1 MNNRPTSSATARQHH
16 RVWTD
21 VTGMPGVGEENVILV
36 WKILNDSLKDT
47 WSYIDKTKEPSW
59 SVITLVKQRRLGHRP
74 LPYREA
80 QTRCQHRPVQQGEG
94 GGRCRK
100 VQNIRCYKMHEGSK
114 DRCCKVQEGE
124 KRCNRCRKV
133 VRSAPDQQGCR
144 GRWLGNQALREPCS
158 CCLHSLHGPRERCF
172 LLIMILSSS
181 LEEMSPCI
189 EPSCAC
195 QCPPW
200 GTCPPR

>member
-80 QTRCQHRPVQQGEG
+80 QTQCQHRPVQQGDE
-94 GGRCRK
+94 
-100 VQNIRCYKMHEGSK
+100 
-114 DRCCKVQEGE
+114 DRVQEGGSRLGAE
-124 KRCNRCRKV
+124 KCK
-133 VRSAPDQQGCR
+133 
-144 GRWLGNQALREPCS
+144 
-158 CCLHSLHGPRERCF
+158 
-172 LLIMILSSS
+172 I
-181 LEEMSPCI
+181 
-189 EPSCAC
+189 
-195 QCPPW
+195 
-200 GTCPPR
+200 